1 LKIASKSTSSSTKPI
16 DQEQV
21 VQSKIQH
28 EEAKFAN
35 LGKPD
40 VPVSQTGWFDFDIRE
55 ASSLDKD
62 DCSNSSS
69 NNNDDASD
77 DDDSDDEDQDAQN
90 GTHLEEVNKL
100 LMHEFEKLMS
110 KHRKLQ

>member
-1 LKIASKSTSSSTKPI
+1 
-16 DQEQV
+16 
-21 VQSKIQH
+21 
-28 EEAKFAN
+28 
-35 LGKPD
+35 
-40 VPVSQTGWFDFDIRE
+40 
-55 ASSLDKD
+55 LDKD

-77 DDDSDDEDQDAQN
+77 DDDDDDQDAQN